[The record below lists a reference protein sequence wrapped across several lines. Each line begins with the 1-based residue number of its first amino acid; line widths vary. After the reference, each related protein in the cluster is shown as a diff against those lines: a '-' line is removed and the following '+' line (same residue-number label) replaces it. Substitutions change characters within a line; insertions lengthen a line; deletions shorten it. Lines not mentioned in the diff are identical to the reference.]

1 MYNTN
6 HECRYYRDDIFLK
19 TDNLTEDEEDYVRN
33 TLYRDD
39 FMKIFYMED
48 DDNDEKDFA
57 VVSELYNKILN
68 CKELKECMK
77 IAAARFIS
85 EDEILGLCIL
95 FSYDFMYLT
104 HKCIISY
111 LENGQVDLD
120 CIKSLKD
127 VLH

>member
-1 MYNTN
+1 MYNTK

-68 CKELKECMK
+68 CNELKECMK

-111 LENGQVDLD
+111 LENGQVDAN

>member
-1 MYNTN
+1 MYNTK
-6 HECRYYRDDIFLK
+6 HECRYYRDDIFLE
-19 TDNLTEDEEDYVRN
+19 TDNLNDDEKDFVRN
-33 TLYRDD
+33 ALYRDD
-39 FMKIFYMED
+39 FMKIFYIQE

-57 VVSELYNKILN
+57 VVSELYNKISN

-77 IAAARFIS
+77 IAASTFIS
-85 EDEILGLCIL
+85 EDEIVGLCIL

-111 LENGQVDLD
+111 LENGETDPN

>member
-1 MYNTN
+1 MYNTK

-19 TDNLTEDEEDYVRN
+19 TDNLTGDEEDYVRN

-68 CKELKECMK
+68 CNELKECMK

-111 LENGQVDLD
+111 LENGQVDAN